1 MTLARP
7 AGTME
12 LDRVDGERISLRL
25 EPEDLELIDDFVD
38 QHPEFSNRSHLAR
51 MAIRAFIE
59 KDGVAISKPSDNN
72 RVTVTLSG
80 RQKNVLEQLVTQ
92 GDVVSMEYAI
102 QDAIQRIYM
111 TKRMSEAIDEAHE
124 EVKKLVNRM

>member
-12 LDRVDGERISLRL
+12 LDKVDGERISLRL
-25 EPEDLELIDDFVD
+25 EPEDLELIDEFVD

-59 KDGVAISKPSDNN
+59 KDGVAVSKPSGN

-80 RQKNVLEQLVTQ
+80 RQKEVLEQLVTQ
-92 GDVVSMEYAI
+92 GDILSMEYAI
-102 QDAIQRIYM
+102 QDAIQKIYM
-111 TKRMSEAIDEAHE
+111 TKRMTEAIDEAHE
-124 EVKKLVNRM
+124 EVKTKLGRM

>member
-1 MTLARP
+1 M
-7 AGTME
+7 
-12 LDRVDGERISLRL
+12 VDAERISLRL
-25 EPEDLELIDDFVD
+25 EPEDLELIDDFVE

-59 KDGVAISKPSDNN
+59 KDGVAVSKPSGN

-80 RQKNVLEQLVTQ
+80 RQKDVLEHLVSQ
-92 GDVVSMEYAI
+92 GDLVSMEYAI

-111 TKRMSEAIDEAHE
+111 AKRMPEAIDEAQE
-124 EVKKLVNRM
+124 EVKKIVKNM